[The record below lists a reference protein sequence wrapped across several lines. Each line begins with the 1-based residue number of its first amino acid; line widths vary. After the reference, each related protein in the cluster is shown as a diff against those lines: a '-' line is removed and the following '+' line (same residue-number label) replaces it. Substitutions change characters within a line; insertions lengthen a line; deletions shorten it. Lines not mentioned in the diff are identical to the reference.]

1 MMKWLASAI
10 IFLCICTADAQLT
23 TMGVSGGGTGNSGSV
38 ALPLLISSGPTQA
51 PEQNTG
57 GAPSP
62 LTLGGSNTCITTREW
77 EQTGPTAIT
86 DIEVGVVNAYIAQ
99 AQGELT
105 TGLGNLTV
113 EIYVEYSG
121 LSGGVQNI
129 TWANGAQTASSAIA
143 PGINIAY
150 SDDVTLTGTIPGAT
164 AYFIRETAC
173 SSNSVVPAFAWDT
186 NTGMMGPSG
195 GGTVQYAGVVG
206 GTGDQ
211 ANGTGALT
219 GASTTSPWLGPL
231 LILSRATGEG
241 SVANLGDSWNTGHL
255 DSTQGTDNNNNRGV
269 DARALCH
276 VTPNCTNQIPYVLMA
291 AGGDKASA
299 WNASGFEGQA
309 VAYAKNCLIHLG
321 GNDVGG
327 GATPAQVIASLQTIS
342 AKCSAAGAKVFLHL
356 FPPNEGTTSD
366 SWRTYTNQTE
376 GSAFQPGAVA
386 DLAAQ
391 GISAG
396 SSNCAY
402 PASSANGTVAN
413 SGCVD
418 EMLDNGT
425 APGISGASVLNG
437 NGCAGHGNRWLWNV
451 ANGCATADF
460 MTTDALHPGGS
471 SGYPNAG
478 AVIGRIVISQLQQ

>member
-1 MMKWLASAI
+1 MKKWLALAFI
-10 IFLCICTADAQLT
+10 LLGICAADAQLT
-23 TMGVSGGGTGNSGSV
+23 MTGVGPGGAGNSGGA
-38 ALPLLISSGPTQA
+38 ALPFVISAGPTQA

-62 LTLGGSNTCITTREW
+62 LTLTGSNTCLTTREW
-77 EQTGPTAIT
+77 VQTGPTAIT
-86 DIEVGVVNAYIAQ
+86 DIKLGFVNAYIEQ
-99 AQGELT
+99 AQGEQT
-105 TGLGNLTV
+105 TGLGNGTF
-113 EIYVEYSG
+113 EFYVEYSA
-121 LSGGVQNI
+121 LSGGVQNV
-129 TWANGAQTASSAIA
+129 TVGGSQFSGALA
-143 PGINIAY
+143 PGININY
-150 SDDVTLTGTIPGAT
+150 TDDVTLTGTIPGAT
-164 AYFIRETAC
+164 AFFIRETVC
-173 SSNSVVPAFAWDT
+173 SSNSVLPAFAWDT
-186 NTGMMGPSG
+186 NTLMIGPSG
-195 GGTVQYAGVVG
+195 GGTVQYNGVAG

-231 LILSRATGEG
+231 LILSRVTGEG

-269 DARALCH
+269 DARALCNT
-276 VTPNCTNQIPYVLMA
+276 TPNCTNQIPYVLMA
-291 AGGDKASA
+291 AGGDKASV
-299 WNASGFEGQA
+299 WNPNGFEGQA

-321 GNDVGG
+321 GNDVGA
-327 GATPAQVIASLQTIS
+327 GATAAQVLASLQTIS
-342 AKCSAAGAKVFLHL
+342 AKCSAAGAKVFQHL
-356 FPPNEGTTSD
+356 FPPNQGTTSD
-366 SWRTYTNQTE
+366 SWKTYVNQTE

-386 DLAAQ
+386 DLVAQ

-402 PASSANGTVAN
+402 PASSANGTMAN

-418 EMLDNGT
+418 EMLDNGV
-425 APGISGASVLNG
+425 APGISGASALNG
-437 NGCAGHGNRWLWNV
+437 AGCSGHGNRWLWNV